1 MEDVALLEDYQN
13 RPDMEVEG
21 PSPSHQHEEIL
32 ASANI
37 CGHGQS
43 NAENGQNESHR
54 KNPLPQIPKSPIF
67 SPQEG
72 FDGKQNHSGSV
83 QPKQIYSRFNIQ
95 DAHPETGEA
104 TTPTTCMDGSPRF
117 PRGFLP
123 RHGQQSLQT
132 FSGVPLQGPK
142 LEIQGNAIRP
152 KPCSQ
157 VFYETSELRNTS
169 PSKGRDMVSTISRRP
184 ANNRNVEGTVPD
196 EIRKSTEH
204 PEETRL
210 DYQPR
215 EITNRTQTSFRL
227 ARSPLQ
233 PSGTYGVEYAG
244 ESQQLPSTTE
254 GRLEQRHDH
263 QTQDHA
269 VTRNR
274 ELAGTREPTSP
285 TFSQQNKATAETS
298 QVSPL
303 RHEPQRDYSHEIS
316 SCQLATSAKDIP
328 KTRSTR
334 TNIHNPVGCFPYR
347 LGIQGKPTM
356 VQRRLPQVDG
366 KLLHKRI
373 RTDHDL
379 VGNVDD
385 TRSQPSDQ
393 NIDRQYSS
401 DIGCQENNIDKH
413 HTSRPC
419 RANLE
424 TSDSVQL
431 DYIHSPHTGEVQHS
445 SRPAFQ
451 KHDHLHGMGDSP
463 THLSQ
468 GDPQARTKV
477 RSGFV
482 CHNSQS
488 STGDLRISM
497 PGPESLSSGR
507 SENRLVTMEP
517 HISVSSNANDFC
529 GFSKADASKHRGRN
543 CNFKRR
549 AIKDLVPSPEIQSFT
564 GKDNHSQTATSCR
577 EQIAVGLQNFQ
588 TSRLEVLKTAYKIK
602 YPGCDTDTINL
613 MSTSIKKSSQSD
625 YQGKWAQFL
634 KYIQEKGVPFDCV
647 KIDIVLGF
655 LSYLFHTRGL
665 KPSTV
670 GHYRSALSKP
680 LLQYL
685 NIDLRKEAVCSMIRA
700 MKLQRPHEPPSR
712 PAWSLSKV
720 LVYLESLDTASAT
733 NSLRKTSFLLLL
745 ATGWRISE
753 LHACVRNEKHCR
765 FTENESLLL
774 QPDSSFLAKN
784 GLRQR
789 LGVKEIKT
797 LKNREGIT
805 SNICPVSALRE
816 YLGHTSNQKEGC
828 LFINPKNSKS
838 ISLFQLKYQVCSLIT
853 DADPQTKAKV
863 HDIRKYAATCSL
875 QQDMLVGNLTEEF
888 NWSTPA
894 IFYKYYHIQTDPL
907 SMPVVLPTSG

>member
-1 MEDVALLEDYQN
+1 MEGF
-13 RPDMEVEG
+13 P
-21 PSPSHQHEEIL
+21 PSHQHEEIL

-54 KNPLPQIPKSPIF
+54 KNPLPQISQSPIF

-83 QPKQIYSRFNIQ
+83 QPKQIYSCLNIQ
-95 DAHPETGEA
+95 DAHLETSEA
-104 TTPTTCMDGSPRF
+104 ATPTTRMDGSPRF

-132 FSGVPLQGPK
+132 LSGVPLQGPK
-142 LEIQGNAIRP
+142 LEVQGHAIWP
-152 KPCSQ
+152 KPSSE
-157 VFYETSELRNTS
+157 VLYENRELRNTS

-184 ANNRNVEGTVPD
+184 ANNRNVEGTVPA
-196 EIRKSTEH
+196 EIRESTEH
-204 PEETRL
+204 PEEARL

-215 EITNRTQTSFRL
+215 EIPNGTQTSLRL

-244 ESQQLPSTTE
+244 EPQQLAITAE
-254 GRLEQRHDH
+254 RRLEQRHDH

-269 VTRNR
+269 VTRYR
-274 ELAGTREPTSP
+274 ELAGTREPTSQ
-285 TFSQQNKATAETS
+285 TFSQQNKTTIETS
-298 QVSPL
+298 QISPI
-303 RHEPQRDYSHEIS
+303 RHEPQCDYSHEIS
-316 SCQLATSAKDIP
+316 SCQLATSAKNIP
-328 KTRSTR
+328 KTRSSG
-334 TNIHNPVGCFPYR
+334 TNIHNPVGCFPNR

-356 VQRRLPQVDG
+356 VQGRLPQVDG
-366 KLLHKRI
+366 KILHKRI

-385 TRSQPSDQ
+385 SRAQPSGQ

-401 DIGCQENNIDKH
+401 DIGCQENNLDKQH
-413 HTSRPC
+413 SSRPC
-419 RANLE
+419 RADME
-424 TSDSVQL
+424 KSDSVQL
-431 DYIHSPHTGEVQHS
+431 DHIHSPHTGEVQHS

-451 KHDHLHGMGDSP
+451 EYDNLHGMGDST
-463 THLSQ
+463 THISQ
-468 GDPQARTKV
+468 GDSQDRTKV
-477 RSGFV
+477 RSGLV

-488 STGDLRISM
+488 PAGDLRISM
-497 PGPESLSSGR
+497 PGPESLSSR
-507 SENRLVTMEP
+507 CSEDRLVSMEP
-517 HISVSSNANDFC
+517 YISVSPDANDFC
-529 GFSKADASKHRGRN
+529 GFSKADTSKHRGRN
-543 CNFKRR
+543 RDFKGR
-549 AIKDLVPSPEIQSFT
+549 AIKVLVPPPEIQSFT
-564 GKDNHSQTATSCR
+564 GKDNHSQTTTNCR
-577 EQIAVGLQNFQ
+577 EQTAVGLENFQ
-588 TSRLEVLKTAYKIK
+588 TSRLEVLKTAYKNK

-625 YQGKWAQFL
+625 YQGKWTQFL

-647 KIDIVLGF
+647 KVDIVLGF

-665 KPSTV
+665 KPSTI

-685 NIDLRKEAVCSMIRA
+685 NIDLRKEEVCSMIRA
-700 MKLQRPHEPPSR
+700 MKLQRPHEPPPR

-720 LVYLESLDTASAT
+720 LVYLDSLDTASAT

-753 LHACVRNEKHCR
+753 LHACVRNAEHCR
-765 FTENESLLL
+765 FTENASLLL
-774 QPDSSFLAKN
+774 EPHSSFLAKN

-789 LGVKEIKT
+789 IAVKEIRT
-797 LKNREGIT
+797 LRNREGIT

-816 YLGHTSNQKEGC
+816 YLGHTPNQSEGC
-828 LFINPKNSKS
+828 LFINPKNNKG
-838 ISLFQLKYQVCSLIT
+838 ISLFQLRYQICSLIT
-853 DADPQTKAKV
+853 EADPQTKAKV
-863 HDIRKYAATCSL
+863 HDIRKYAASCSL
-875 QQDMLVGNLTEEF
+875 QQDMLVGNLTEDF

-894 IFYKYYHIQTDPL
+894 IFYKYYFIQTDLL
-907 SMPVVLPTSG
+907 SIPVLLPTSS